1 MLATVIQ
8 TPVDV
13 VHKCLHKLAAVD
25 DLVQRILLEKRELMT
40 IPDCNL
46 KAKGTGTHPSF
57 DEDLCWPY
65 SPFSLASK
73 R

>member
-25 DLVQRILLEKRELMT
+25 DFVQRILLEK
-40 IPDCNL
+40 
-46 KAKGTGTHPSF
+46 KGAHDNPRLSVI
-57 DEDLCWPY
+57 
-65 SPFSLASK
+65 
-73 R
+73 